1 MASGSTKQKRKVLT
15 LEERVQA
22 IKLIDA
28 GKSAYK
34 VAEDFG
40 VGKTQIQSLRKR
52 IAKVLNDFENNVNG
66 STKCRRHVTGNEE
79 INELCLEWFK
89 DAVNRRIIVTGPLLK
104 EKALVYANDSI
115 VNVIG

>member
-52 IAKVLNDFENNVNG
+52 IYSEHFALRLPVWLFSIMKVG
-66 STKCRRHVTGNEE
+66 
-79 INELCLEWFK
+79 
-89 DAVNRRIIVTGPLLK
+89 
-104 EKALVYANDSI
+104 
-115 VNVIG
+115 

>member
-1 MASGSTKQKRKVLT
+1 
-15 LEERVQA
+15 VQA

-52 IAKVLNDFENNVNG
+52 NAEVLNDFENNVSG
-66 STKCRRHVTGNEE
+66 STKH
-79 INELCLEWFK
+79 
-89 DAVNRRIIVTGPLLK
+89 
-104 EKALVYANDSI
+104 YDSKHFSQI
-115 VNVIG
+115 LRYSEHFVL